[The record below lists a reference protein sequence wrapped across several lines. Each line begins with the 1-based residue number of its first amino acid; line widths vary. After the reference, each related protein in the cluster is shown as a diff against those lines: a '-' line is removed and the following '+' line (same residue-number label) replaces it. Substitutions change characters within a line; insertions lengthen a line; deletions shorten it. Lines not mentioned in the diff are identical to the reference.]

1 MTTYPERLTRELPQK
16 APARNG
22 LKLASL
28 FCGAGGVDLGFR
40 SAGWELAY
48 ANDYNAE
55 AARSFALNLGHQ
67 PEVGDVRA
75 VKGERIG
82 KVDVLTGG
90 FPCVTF
96 STAGAR
102 AGVND
107 DIHGKLY
114 LEMCRVITEVQ
125 PRIFVAENVR
135 GMLSANGGAAVKLV
149 LAAFLRMGYRTAY
162 ELVNMAE
169 HGVPQTRERVIF
181 VGVRN
186 DCWQGAFRFPSPTHR
201 LAKEKR
207 RERMT
212 LPPAVS
218 LREAIGDLP
227 APSDV
232 ELNPHGA
239 RNFASAMR
247 AASSEAPSPTVL
259 ATNEGGDAPFIN
271 AHQAN
276 HYKASPKSNV
286 SSRTAAASAP
296 SPSIIAGGEVPG
308 NNSPFVLAARNP
320 DFHNPPRAA
329 DEPCVTMTAGGQSEL
344 ANASGW
350 RRMTARECARVQSFP
365 DWYTFLETQAD
376 AYRQIGNAVPPL
388 YARKLA
394 LAIEDYFRRGSKP

>member
-1 MTTYPERLTRELPQK
+1 MTYPERLARELPQE

-75 VKGERIG
+75 VKGDRIG

-114 LEMCRVITEVQ
+114 LEMCRVISEVQ

-227 APSDV
+227 APSDA

-259 ATNEGGDAPFIN
+259 ATLEGSDAPFVMMPGD
-271 AHQAN
+271 AHHKREGGLGISGYHNSQ
-276 HYKASPKSNV
+276 P
-286 SSRTAAASAP
+286 RPDSAP
-296 SPSIIAGGEVPG
+296 SHPMVSSGPG
-308 NNSPFVLAARNP
+308 VLVFAARNP
-320 DFHNPPRAA
+320 DFHNPPLAA

-344 ANASGW
+344 ASTSGW

>member
-1 MTTYPERLTRELPQK
+1 MQYAERLERDLPK
-16 APARNG
+16 VAPMPNG
-22 LKLASL
+22 LRLASL

-48 ANDYNAE
+48 ANDYNAQ
-55 AARSFALNLGHQ
+55 AGKTFALNLGHE

-107 DIHGKLY
+107 DLNGKLY
-114 LEMCRVITEVQ
+114 LEMCRVIGEVQ

-149 LAAFLRMGYRTAY
+149 LAAFLRMGYRTQV

-181 VGVRN
+181 VGIR
-186 DCWQGAFRFPSPTHR
+186 DDEWRGSFRYPSPTHR

-207 RERMT
+207 RERLT
-212 LPPAVS
+212 LPLAIS

-227 APSDV
+227 PPSEA
-232 ELNPHGA
+232 ELNPHGP

-247 AASSEAPSPTVL
+247 PAHEDAPAPTML
-259 ATNEGGDAPFIN
+259 ATNEGGDAPFVMML
-271 AHQAN
+271 ADGHRRAMLG
-276 HYKASPKSNV
+276 
-286 SSRTAAASAP
+286 AP
-296 SPSIIAGGEVPG
+296 SGVAT
-308 NNSPFVLAARNP
+308 FQHAT
-320 DFHNPPRAA
+320 PPRGAG
-329 DEPCVTMTAGGQSEL
+329 EPGVTMTAGGMSEL
-344 ANASGW
+344 ATETGW

-388 YARKLA
+388 YARRLA
-394 LAIEDYFRRGSKP
+394 LAIEDYFRRGSIR

>member
-1 MTTYPERLTRELPQK
+1 MTYPDRLARELPQE

-82 KVDVLTGG
+82 TVDVLTGG

-232 ELNPHGA
+232 ELNPCGP
-239 RNFASAMR
+239 RKFASAMR
-247 AASSEAPSPTVL
+247 SAHDDAPAPTML
-259 ATNEGGDAPFIN
+259 AGGPGPGRDSPFIN

-276 HYKASPKSNV
+276 HYKASVLNGGTSEGV
-286 SSRTAAASAP
+286 SAFQHAT
-296 SPSIIAGGEVPG
+296 
-308 NNSPFVLAARNP
+308 
-320 DFHNPPRAA
+320 PPRGEN
-329 DEPCVTMTAGGQSEL
+329 EPSLPMVSDPRSRGTIINET
-344 ANASGW
+344 GW

-394 LAIEDYFRRGSKP
+394 LAIEDYFRRGSKL

>member
-1 MTTYPERLTRELPQK
+1 MTYPDRLARELPQE

-82 KVDVLTGG
+82 TVDVLTGG

-232 ELNPHGA
+232 ELNPCGP
-239 RNFASAMR
+239 RKFASAMR
-247 AASSEAPSPTVL
+247 SAHDDAPAPTML
-259 ATNEGGDAPFIN
+259 AGGPGPGRDSPFIN

-286 SSRTAAASAP
+286 SSRTTAASAP
-296 SPSIIAGGEVPG
+296 SPSIISGGEVPG
-308 NNSPFVLAARNP
+308 N
-320 DFHNPPRAA
+320 NPPRAA
-329 DEPCVTMTAGGQSEL
+329 DEPCVTMTAGGQSEI

-365 DWYTFLETQAD
+365 DWYTFVETQAD

-394 LAIEDYFRRGSKP
+394 LAIEDYFRRGSKL